1 MIVARGVGLRML
13 RTVVLRHSQPDGSSH
28 YDWML
33 EHPDRLDE
41 RRLRTW
47 RTEVRPDRA
56 AAFAGEQIG
65 DHRAIYLE
73 YEGDLG
79 GGRGQVAR
87 VASGWVCWDRCG
99 QDSVVFEVAWADGR
113 KGRFEGENW
122 GGSGWWFVGS
132 EQSPS
137 T

>member
-1 MIVARGVGLRML
+1 ML
-13 RTVVLRHSQPDGSSH
+13 RTVVLRHRQADGSSH
-28 YDWML
+28 YDWMI
-33 EHPDRLDE
+33 EHPDRLDD

-56 AAFAGEQIG
+56 AAFVGEQIG

-79 GGRGQVAR
+79 GGRGQVER
-87 VASGWVCWDRCG
+87 MVSGWVRWDHCG
-99 QDSVVFEVAWADGR
+99 PDSVAFEIEWADGQ
-113 KGRFEGENW
+113 KSRFEGENQ
-122 GGSGWWFVGS
+122 GASGWRFVGS
-132 EQSPS
+132 EKSPS

>member
-1 MIVARGVGLRML
+1 ML

-28 YDWML
+28 YDWMI
-33 EHPDRLDE
+33 EHPDRVDD

-47 RTEVRPDRA
+47 RTKLRPDRA
-56 AAFAGEQIG
+56 AAFEGEQIG

-79 GGRGQVAR
+79 GGRGKVAR
-87 VASGWVCWDRCG
+87 VASGWVRWDQCG
-99 QDSVVFEVAWADGR
+99 QDSVEFEVAWADGR
-113 KGRFEGENW
+113 KGRVKGENR
-122 GGSGWWFVGS
+122 GASGWWFVGS
-132 EQSPS
+132 EKSPS